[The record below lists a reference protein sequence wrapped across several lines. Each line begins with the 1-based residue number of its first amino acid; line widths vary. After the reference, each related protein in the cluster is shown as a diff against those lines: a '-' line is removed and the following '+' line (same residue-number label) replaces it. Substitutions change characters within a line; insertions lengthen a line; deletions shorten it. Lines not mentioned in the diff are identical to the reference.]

1 MTTLV
6 SVEQVRQRVQTAASD
21 VTIQDII
28 DAEEAELIRRY
39 GAHGDGAITVTEA
52 HTPTNG
58 NLFLHRPIAAL
69 TSITESASLGASG
82 TALTSTQYY
91 AWPAQGRIERLPRGT
106 SWAEAVSVVYAPIDD
121 QAKRRRVIIEL
132 VRLALEQTA
141 MQAESVAGEYSYT
154 AGDFEEQRRKLY
166 RSLSFQE
173 M

>member
-21 VTIQDII
+21 VTIQDIL
-28 DAEEAELIRRY
+28 DTEEAELIRRY
-39 GAHGDGAITVTEA
+39 GAHGDGSATVTET

-58 NLFLHRPIAAL
+58 QLFLQRPIATL
-69 TSITESASLGASG
+69 TSVTEAASLGATG
-82 TALTSTQYY
+82 TALTSTQYQLW
-91 AWPAQGRIERLPRGT
+91 AKQGRIERLPRGV
-106 SWAEAVSVVYAPIDD
+106 SWGAAVTVVYAPADD
-121 QAKRRRVIIEL
+121 RAKRRRVIIEL

-154 AGDFEEQRRKLY
+154 AGDFETQRRNLY